1 VPHPIFEAS
10 APAPYL
16 KKYNDTTSVMCEN
29 LSMSCAGEIDIC
41 ELCDITVTAKL
52 RSTPGNSRPIRFGL
66 YGSTAGQSPENFLRA
81 RFMILKQRVDVDNA
95 SRKLAYRQQK
105 TCLYARVAGVPVG
118 FRGLKHP

>member
-1 VPHPIFEAS
+1 
-10 APAPYL
+10 
-16 KKYNDTTSVMCEN
+16 M
-29 LSMSCAGEIDIC
+29 DIC
-41 ELCDITVTAKL
+41 ELCDITATAKL
-52 RSTPGNSRPIRFGL
+52 RFAPGIQ
-66 YGSTAGQSPENFLRA
+66 GQSDLDSVVRPPDSRRRISWRA